1 MGIFQSEAEQFI
13 IIRFIDRKNDNYA
26 IKMWC
31 GSKKYASELL
41 HFFVKFEAQV
51 PSNQVAYKNGV
62 VV

>member
-1 MGIFQSEAEQFI
+1 
-13 IIRFIDRKNDNYA
+13 
-26 IKMWC
+26 MWC